1 MSGQEG
7 LMSWESSKGLD
18 RGRWEIRLNY
28 TVAPLV
34 VNTDTGEH
42 GFRRRG
48 AVLKQLEQV
57 DRGGGG
63 VGGVQLK

>member
-1 MSGQEG
+1 
-7 LMSWESSKGLD
+7 MSWESSKGLD

-34 VNTDTGEH
+34 ANTGERD
-42 GFRRRG
+42 FRRRG